1 MSIAKISDQDLLT
14 TEEVLDQ
21 MEQALMTKSPFSLV
35 RIGDGDN
42 IVLGQYTHLPE
53 EEFLNSYWVR
63 ESRGEQS
70 KGVRLPDLKLRDD
83 MLTAIDKANVVGIC
97 KNKDEI
103 RVPERYK
110 RELTNEIFDYYG
122 LRPSQVCHN
131 FVNRRMVSLR
141 AFWKLLHTYPTLLI
155 SRWARRFAHE
165 IRDKYQTLPPQII
178 GCISF
183 TDYRQ
188 VEKTIKKVGNYRFDL
203 ALISAGCS
211 ACVLAQRIAEQYGK
225 VAVDFGK
232 SMMFMVKQSE
242 RITPWTPEVKNE
254 IR

>member
-14 TEEVLDQ
+14 TEEVLDRIK
-21 MEQALMTKSPFSLV
+21 QALITKSPFSLV

-53 EEFLNSYWVR
+53 EEFLNSYWVK
-63 ESRGEQS
+63 ESVGEQS
-70 KGVRLPDLKLRDD
+70 KGVRLPDLGLRDA
-83 MLTAIDKANVVGIC
+83 MLTAIGKADLVGIC

-110 RELTNEIFDYYG
+110 RKLTNEIFAHYG
-122 LRPSQVCHN
+122 LRPKQVCHN
-131 FVNRRMVSLR
+131 FVNRRMVSFR
-141 AFWKLLHTYPTLLI
+141 AFWELLHTYPTLLI
-155 SRWARRFAHE
+155 SRWARKFAHE
-165 IRDKYQTLPPQII
+165 IKSKYQTLPPQIA

-188 VEKTIKKVGNYRFDL
+188 VEKTIKKVGSSRFDL

-211 ACVLAQRIAEQYGK
+211 ACILAQRIAEQYGK
-225 VAVDFGK
+225 VALDFGK